1 LIRRHADI
9 ATRKT
14 TLAESLQRA
23 AGTSPVS
30 EPSEATDAEEAAGQ
44 RYIAPA
50 RRGKKAVSGHFDPA
64 VKPVLSTIRSM
75 GPCDARRTCC
85 RLSTVALRR
94 DSVV

>member
-1 LIRRHADI
+1 M

-30 EPSEATDAEEAAGQ
+30 EPSTAAEAQAGQ
-44 RYIAPA
+44 RHIAPS

-64 VKPVLSTIRSM
+64 VQKQLNQMALDEDSSVQALLREALNDLFAKRGKPTI
-75 GPCDARRTCC
+75 A
-85 RLSTVALRR
+85 
-94 DSVV
+94 

>member
-1 LIRRHADI
+1 M

-30 EPSEATDAEEAAGQ
+30 EPSATSEAGAAGQ

-64 VKPVLSTIRSM
+64 VQKQLNQIALDEDSSVQALLREALNDLFAKRGKPTI
-75 GPCDARRTCC
+75 A
-85 RLSTVALRR
+85 
-94 DSVV
+94 

>member
-1 LIRRHADI
+1 M

-30 EPSEATDAEEAAGQ
+30 EPSAAPEVGAAAGQ
-44 RYIAPA
+44 GYIAPA

-64 VKPVLSTIRSM
+64 VQKQLNQMALDEDSSVQALLREALNDLFAKRGKPTI
-75 GPCDARRTCC
+75 A
-85 RLSTVALRR
+85 
-94 DSVV
+94 

>member
-1 LIRRHADI
+1 M

-23 AGTSPVS
+23 AGTAPVS
-30 EPSEATDAEEAAGQ
+30 EPSAASEAGATGQ

-64 VKPVLSTIRSM
+64 VQKQLNQMALDEDSSVQALLREALNDLFAKRGKPTI
-75 GPCDARRTCC
+75 A
-85 RLSTVALRR
+85 
-94 DSVV
+94 